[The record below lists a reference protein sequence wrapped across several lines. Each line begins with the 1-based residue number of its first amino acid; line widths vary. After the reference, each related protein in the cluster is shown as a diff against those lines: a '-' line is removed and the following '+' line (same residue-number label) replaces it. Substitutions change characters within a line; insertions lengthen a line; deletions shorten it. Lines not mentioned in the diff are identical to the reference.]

1 MDFKMERDVSSF
13 LSHINCLVIFL
24 DQTAVSVDDFD
35 LNICLPFL
43 RKTEGLPPI
52 VLVYHAKG
60 NNEKTADKCKV
71 RNYIGYDT
79 LVSVAPNQILE
90 VEAKDLMEREDREAI
105 INACLRQ
112 ATLKEVLAL
121 PRPNPRVVANQ

>member
-1 MDFKMERDVSSF
+1 MEFRMERDVSSF
-13 LSHINCLVIFL
+13 LSQINCLAIFI
-24 DQTAVSVDDFD
+24 DKTAVSVDDFD

-43 RKTEGLPPI
+43 RKTEDLPPI
-52 VLVYHAKG
+52 VLVYNSKG
-60 NNEKTADKCKV
+60 NTERNADKCKI

-79 LVSVAPNQILE
+79 LVALAANQIFE
-90 VEAKDLMEREDREAI
+90 VEVKDLEEREDREAI
-105 INACLRQ
+105 INSCLRQ